1 MDTQLPQV
9 ELIASTAQGSI
20 SSFPFAES
28 MDAGLFVNA
37 SMNIAGIEVNTVDVA
52 LLVLCPILA
61 TLGVLVSSMIY
72 VKQNHSQ
79 EPFFK
84 RIFTGLFSNFANLFI
99 GIVVGLV
106 IALFFVG
113 AINNDITSLTRVLV
127 LTVFLGYKAPLFWS
141 KTMAT
146 QELPKS
152 IKAKTQASAV
162 LMNQDALK
170 QDALKQQ
177 RLKRAKLKVAGKG

>member
-9 ELIASTAQGSI
+9 ELIASTAQGSV
-20 SSFPFAES
+20 SSFPFTENL
-28 MDAGLFVNA
+28 DAGLFVNA

-72 VKQNHSQ
+72 VKQNYSQ
-79 EPFFK
+79 EPLYK
-84 RIFTGLFSNFANLFI
+84 RIFSGLFANFANLFI
-99 GIVVGLV
+99 GIVVGVV

-141 KTMAT
+141 KNMDTEKTPQAIKTKTMVST
-146 QELPKS
+146 
-152 IKAKTQASAV
+152 AS
-162 LMNQDALK
+162 LNQDSLK

-177 RLKRAKLKVAGKG
+177 RLKRAKLKVASKS